1 MNRREFLECAA
12 ILIGGVSTS
21 QLGFS
26 LSEAQRTYL
35 ATAPNY
41 AARQADYL
49 TPAQK
54 RAVAVLAE
62 AIIPATDTPGAIN
75 AGVPNFIELMVFEW
89 FNEQERTTFLTGL
102 ADIMASAEQ
111 KYRVALDQLEDAQRL
126 NLLEALEAQA
136 SDAAWYEM
144 GNVQRA
150 FDSEA
155 PFICQLKELTIWGF
169 FTSET
174 GATQVLRYE
183 VMPMEF
189 DGKRKLGKDE
199 SSWVATY
206 P

>member
-12 ILIGGVSTS
+12 ILIGGVSAS
-21 QLGFS
+21 QLSFS
-26 LSEAQRTYL
+26 LSEAQRTYM

-49 TPAQK
+49 TPAQR

-89 FNEQERTTFLTGL
+89 FNEQERATFLTGL

-183 VMPMEF
+183 VMPMKF